1 MKEKARAHVRSK
13 KAEVRLPIAEEKS
26 KTPTLKQLIRQ
37 KDIATFLKFV
47 DFYGLRAEALKAIN
61 ERIADA

>member
-13 KAEVRLPIAEEKS
+13 KPKSVYQSPKKKS

>member
-1 MKEKARAHVRSK
+1 MKEKARARARSK
-13 KAEVRLPIAEEKS
+13 SPKSVYLSPKKKS

-37 KDIATFLKFV
+37 KDIATFFKFV
-47 DFYGLRAEALKAIN
+47 DFYGLREEALKAIN